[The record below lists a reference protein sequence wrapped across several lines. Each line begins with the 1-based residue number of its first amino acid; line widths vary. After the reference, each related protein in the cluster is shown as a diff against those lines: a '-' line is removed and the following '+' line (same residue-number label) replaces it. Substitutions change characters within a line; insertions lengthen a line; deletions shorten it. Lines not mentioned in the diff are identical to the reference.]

1 MFDYNPFRLVKE
13 SVFKT
18 KEQVIAH
25 LNLVP
30 SEDGDGYRH
39 ASGNGG
45 KYSEEDVQHMLH
57 HGTLKPTEIPA
68 EPEETR
74 HIPTKDLINKYA
86 EMKQKEREQN
96 ARK

>member
-1 MFDYNPFRLVKE
+1 MFDYNPFRLIKE

-18 KEQVIAH
+18 KKEVLDH

-45 KYSEEDVQHMLH
+45 KYSEEDVEHMLH
-57 HGTLKPTEIPA
+57 HGTLKPTAPQS
-68 EPEETR
+68 EPEQTKG
-74 HIPTKDLINKYA
+74 IPTKELIDRYTK
-86 EMKQKEREQN
+86 MKERQN
-96 ARK
+96 AQR